1 MTMTLALIAG
11 TAHPAL
17 AASMAATL
25 GIDLVPVSYER
36 FPDGEQHVAL
46 RRSVR
51 GEDVYIVQPMSSPV
65 DERLME
71 LLLLADAARRAGAG
85 RVTAVAP
92 YLGYARQDRRKA
104 AGEPISARVVG
115 GLLQSV
121 GVDRLVTIEPHSA
134 TLEAMYPIPVLML
147 TAVPALAEALRASIP
162 SDAVVVSPD
171 LGAVRLAERYGAA
184 LGLPVAVVRKQR
196 LSGSEVRV
204 QAVAGEVAGRHA
216 LIVDDMITTGG
227 TIEAAVSAL
236 IQARAIPPFLVA
248 ATHAV
253 LVGPAEGRLGAPE
266 IGHVWVTDTL
276 QPRFAR
282 LSARV
287 VEIGPLLTETV
298 RRLHAETALD
308 DLEART

>member
-1 MTMTLALIAG
+1 MALTLIAG

-17 AASMAATL
+17 AAHVAVRL
-25 GIDLVPVSYER
+25 GVDLVPVSHER

-71 LLLLADAARRAGAG
+71 LLLLADAARRAGAS

-115 GLLQSV
+115 GLLQAA
-121 GVDRLVTIEPHSA
+121 GVDRLVTIEPHST

-147 TAVPALAEALRASIP
+147 TAVPALTEALRASIP
-162 SDAVVVSPD
+162 PDAVVVSPD

-196 LSGSEVRV
+196 VSGSEVRV
-204 QAVAGEVAGRHA
+204 QAVAGDVAGRHA

-227 TIEAAVSAL
+227 TIEASVSAL
-236 IQARAIPPFLVA
+236 IQARAVPPFLVA

-253 LVGPAEGRLGAPE
+253 LVGPAEERLGAPH
-266 IGHVWVTDTL
+266 IGRVWVTDTL
-276 QPRFAR
+276 APRFTR
-282 LSARV
+282 LPAQM
-287 VEIGPLLTETV
+287 VEAGPLLAEAIK
-298 RRLHAETALD
+298 RLHAEAALD

>member
-1 MTMTLALIAG
+1 MALTLIAG

-17 AASMAATL
+17 AAGIAATV
-25 GIDLVPVSYER
+25 GVEPVRVTHER
-36 FPDGEQHVAL
+36 FPDGEQHIAL
-46 RRSVR
+46 GRSVR
-51 GEDVYIVQPMSSPV
+51 GDDVYIVQPMSSPV

-71 LLLLADAARRAGAG
+71 LLLLADAARRGGAR

-104 AGEPISARVVG
+104 PGEPISARVVG
-115 GLLQSV
+115 DMLQAV
-121 GVDRLVTIEPHSA
+121 GVDRLLTVEPHSA
-134 TLEAMYPIPVLML
+134 TLEAMYPFPVLTL
-147 TAVPALAEALRASIP
+147 TAVPALVGALRTSIP

-196 LSGSEVRV
+196 ISGSEVRV
-204 QAVAGEVAGRHA
+204 EAVAGDVAGRQA

-227 TIEAAVSAL
+227 TIEATVSAL
-236 IQARAIPPFLVA
+236 LQAGAIPPFFVA

-253 LVGPAEGRLGAPE
+253 FVGAAEERLGASG
-266 IGHVWVTDTL
+266 IDRVWVTDTL
-276 QPRFAR
+276 EPRFGR
-282 LSARV
+282 LAANV
-287 VEIGPLLTETV
+287 VGVGPLLAEAV
-298 RRLHAETALD
+298 GRLHGETALD

>member
-1 MTMTLALIAG
+1 MALTLITG

-17 AASMAATL
+17 AVGMAAML
-25 GIDLVPVSYER
+25 SVDPVPVTHER

-46 RRSVR
+46 GRPVR
-51 GEDVYIVQPMSSPV
+51 GDDVYIVQPMSSPV

-71 LLLLADAARRAGAG
+71 LLLLADAARRSGAS
-85 RVTAVAP
+85 RITAVAP

-104 AGEPISARVVG
+104 AGEPISARIVG
-115 GLLQSV
+115 GLLQAV

-147 TAVPALAEALRASIP
+147 TAVPVLTEALRASIP
-162 SDAVVVSPD
+162 PDAVVVSPD
-171 LGAVRLAERYGAA
+171 LGAVRLAERYGAT

-204 QAVAGEVAGRHA
+204 QAVTGDVAGRHA

-227 TIEAAVSAL
+227 TIEAAANAL
-236 IQARAIPPFLVA
+236 VQAGAIPPFFVA

-253 LVGPAEGRLGAPE
+253 FVGPAEERLSTPPIGR
-266 IGHVWVTDTL
+266 VWVTDTL

-287 VEIGPLLTETV
+287 VEIGPLLTEAV